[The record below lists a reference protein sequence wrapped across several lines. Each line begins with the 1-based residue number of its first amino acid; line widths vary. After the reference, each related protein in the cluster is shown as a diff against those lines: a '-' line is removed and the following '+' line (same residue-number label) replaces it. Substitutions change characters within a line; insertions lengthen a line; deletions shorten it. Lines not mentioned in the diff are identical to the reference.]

1 MSRIGEAV
9 NRFRNDAI
17 GRNIFVVLRI
27 VISPDHDQM
36 SRRAAARI
44 AREVRR
50 KPGLLL
56 GAVTGETPTS
66 TYAQLAQTKAAEPS
80 LFRRLRV
87 LKLDEWLGV
96 PPRHPASCEAYLRE
110 HLLGPLGVTRA
121 RYQGWR
127 SRPPNPD
134 AECARIA
141 GWLSDHGPMDLCV
154 LGLGRNGHL
163 LMNEPA
169 AALPPGPHMARLSP
183 STRRHSMI
191 KAMNPLP
198 RYGLTM
204 GVGDIL
210 QSRAIVLLVSGRHKA
225 APLRRMLAGCVTTR
239 HPASL
244 LWLHADVTVYCDRAA
259 AGAIEAARR

>member
-1 MSRIGEAV
+1 VRILVADNHERMSR
-9 NRFRNDAI
+9 
-17 GRNIFVVLRI
+17 
-27 VISPDHDQM
+27 Q
-36 SRRAAARI
+36 AAARI
-44 AREVRR
+44 AGAVRR

-66 TYAQLAQTKAAEPS
+66 TYERLAGMKAAEPA

-87 LKLDEWLGV
+87 LKLDEWMGI

-127 SRPPNPD
+127 SQPRDPE
-134 AECARIA
+134 AECARIG
-141 GWLSDHGPMDLCV
+141 GWLDDHGPIDLCV

-169 AALPPGPHMARLSP
+169 ASLAPGPHVARLSP

-191 KAMNPLP
+191 KAMKPPP

-204 GVGDIL
+204 GLGDIL
-210 QSRAIVLLVSGRHKA
+210 GSRAILLLVSGRHKA
-225 APLRRMLAGCVTTR
+225 AALRRLLEDRVTTR
-239 HPASL
+239 SPVSF
-244 LWLHADVTVYCDRAA
+244 LWLHPDVTVYCDRAA
-259 AGAIEAARR
+259 GGAIEEARR